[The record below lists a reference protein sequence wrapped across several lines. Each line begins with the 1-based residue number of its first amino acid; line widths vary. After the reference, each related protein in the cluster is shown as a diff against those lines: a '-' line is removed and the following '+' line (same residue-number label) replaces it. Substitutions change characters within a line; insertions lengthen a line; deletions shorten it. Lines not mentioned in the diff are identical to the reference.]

1 MPASSLFQNWRE
13 LIFASEII
21 YNKGFMQA
29 EKELLERILKELELL
44 HEKSDELLSRREDVE
59 IKLLDNQDLCQL
71 LHVDKRTLQRYR
83 SNGILQYTRIGGKT
97 FYTPESIR
105 DLIEYRKKRY

>member
-1 MPASSLFQNWRE
+1 MP
-13 LIFASEII
+13 EII
-21 YNKGFMQA
+21 HNKWPMYTG
-29 EKELLERILKELELL
+29 KEILERILREIELL
-44 HEKSDELLSRREDVE
+44 HEKSDELLSRKSSKE

-83 SNGILQYTRIGGKT
+83 SKGILEYTRIGGKT

-105 DLIEYRKKRY
+105 ELIEYRKKRC